1 MSDYDLKFNLP
12 GVTGQILE
20 INYYNYDSVNEED
33 AFVNLIVEWSE
44 FKNYNRE
51 SIREAESYYLGFS
64 QNDKTYYKL
73 IIPANDS
80 QERLE
85 VTLNETKLLPY
96 EIISVDLFK
105 VNRGEFPQKEF
116 VIHLFNIP
124 AD

>member
-1 MSDYDLKFNLP
+1 MPPY
-12 GVTGQILE
+12 
-20 INYYNYDSVNEED
+20 
-33 AFVNLIVEWSE
+33 
-44 FKNYNRE
+44 
-51 SIREAESYYLGFS
+51 S